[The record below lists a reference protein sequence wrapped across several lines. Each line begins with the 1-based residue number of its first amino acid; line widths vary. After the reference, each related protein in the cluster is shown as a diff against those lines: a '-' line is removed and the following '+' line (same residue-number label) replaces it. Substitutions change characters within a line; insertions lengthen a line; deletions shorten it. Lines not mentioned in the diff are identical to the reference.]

1 MLSRISNDRFRSTLH
16 QVVAP
21 YKISDEDPSMYPSR
35 YSTAYF
41 CNVNFDLS
49 VDCLPNTFDDKN
61 PKKYG
66 KVNSFDYLVSRL

>member
-1 MLSRISNDRFRSTLH
+1 MFEDATPVDDTVIINVGDMLSRISNDRFKSTLH

-21 YKISDEDPSMYPSR
+21 YNVCKEDSSMFPSR

-49 VDCLPNTFDDKN
+49 VDCLPNTYDE
-61 PKKYG
+61 
-66 KVNSFDYLVSRL
+66 